1 MLKRLGQILAIGLVL
16 VALAMPC
23 ALRAQDASTLMRSQ
37 RNANSND
44 PFSSSMNNG
53 YGGNPYSDQSGDN
66 TDPNAQGKQQDS
78 TKKERIRKPLESYY
92 FNDSI
97 RALPNFQWH
106 VSRDYNNVKVM
117 PIDTTLAVWRLDYP
131 FYREGVGDMAIGSLG
146 QASQPTNYFERP
158 EEFDFTFA
166 RPYYAY
172 NYTTENVPFYNVKK
186 PYMNMTY
193 RESGQ
198 KRYREADFGLTVAH
212 NVSPST
218 GFSLDYRSRGT
229 NGKYDWS
236 RAKNRNL
243 ALAASHTGKRYSV
256 HAAFI
261 NNRIE
266 QRENGGVV
274 GLWAITDTIFEMPSG
289 VPMKLANAEAK
300 NHYRNNSFFVK
311 QAIAL
316 PLQRVTERDFSIADL
331 SAIYVGH
338 TFEYNSWSKVYTDK
352 YATFTN
358 ERGERDDEGNYHT
371 TTDVYYKDWFI
382 NPTQTRDSI
391 CERRVTNRLYV
402 QAQPWD
408 RNGVVGTIDGG
419 VGLDLHT
426 YSQFSMED
434 YASGKNKRDKRTSWF
449 VYGGVNGKIRKYVD
463 WGADAKFYPS
473 GYRGGD
479 LSLGANI
486 LFRAF
491 VKGHALILSGK
502 FRQES
507 RTPSYWHQ
515 NLFSNHYVWANNFGK
530 ENETRFEVRFEV
542 PDFGIELAA
551 WQGIYLDRIY
561 YDAESRPQQYGGNLS
576 VTSFYAR
583 KDFDIKGLHLNHRV
597 LVQLTSNEEVAPVP
611 LVSAFLSYYY
621 EFWVKRDV
629 LRMQIGVDGRF
640 NTSYYAPGYNPALST
655 FYNQR
660 EWKMGNYPYLD
671 AFVSAKWKRMRIFL
685 KYQHLNKGLFGND
698 EYFQVAGYP
707 LTPGMFKIGI
717 SWSFYD

>member
-1 MLKRLGQILAIGLVL
+1 MLKRLGQILAMGLVL

-53 YGGNPYSDQSGDN
+53 YGGNPYADQSGDN

-707 LTPGMFKIGI
+707 LNPGMFKIGI